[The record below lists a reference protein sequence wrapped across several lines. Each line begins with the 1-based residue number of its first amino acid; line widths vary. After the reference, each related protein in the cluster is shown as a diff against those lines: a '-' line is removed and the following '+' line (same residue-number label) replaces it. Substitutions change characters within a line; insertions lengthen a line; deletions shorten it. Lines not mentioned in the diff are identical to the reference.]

1 MVTLQCLDQK
11 ANLVLRDPVDIK
23 VNEDSMGLTVRK
35 VMLGCQD
42 PKVTRVTMVHVQ
54 EGLHAKGSKVNLEIQ
69 DLKAN
74 RELQD
79 HRASEVV
86 MDTLG

>member
-1 MVTLQCLDQK
+1 MVHAEVWPCAKVTLQCQDQK
-11 ANLVLRDPVDIK
+11 ANLVLKDPVDTK
-23 VNEDSMGLTVRK
+23 ANEDSMGLTVRK

-74 RELQD
+74 REL
-79 HRASEVV
+79 
-86 MDTLG
+86 